1 MRFFSLSLFLS
12 NLNLSPNLFC
22 VACTSLTDTDYLLLC
37 MLQDEFRQHVEEL
50 VRSYGS
56 RDPRVR
62 MR

>member
-1 MRFFSLSLFLS
+1 MRFFFSLSLDR
-12 NLNLSPNLFC
+12 NIFC
-22 VACTSLTDTDYLLLC
+22 VACTSSTDTDFVSLFL
-37 MLQDEFRQHVEEL
+37 LQDEFRQHVEEL